1 MITQKLK
8 KLFLVTST
16 LVFIGSASIAQA
28 QTDDARVLG
37 GLDSSTDIYKYL
49 NTYPFHI
56 WKLDHQYS
64 FHDTYIS
71 NDNCVIVYLYDNY
84 LSRIYILG
92 SGYTTD
98 KGIQVGMT
106 AKDIEA
112 AYGPIYSPDN
122 EPSDYNSIY
131 GLFVSNAGAERF
143 ETYRNYTGYDTIQY
157 RSPRNEEICF
167 ILNRYTG
174 KIEMIVYTTNLHGN
188 YNGFEAAVFS
198 HILHGLK

>member
-8 KLFLVTST
+8 KLFLLTST

-71 NDNCVIVYLYDNY
+71 NDNCVIVDLYDNY

-122 EPSDYNSIY
+122 EPSDYN
-131 GLFVSNAGAERF
+131 
-143 ETYRNYTGYDTIQY
+143 
-157 RSPRNEEICF
+157 
-167 ILNRYTG
+167 
-174 KIEMIVYTTNLHGN
+174 
-188 YNGFEAAVFS
+188 
-198 HILHGLK
+198 